1 MDVNIVN
8 GARDT
13 NYLIKLKSQELDTS
27 QLDSFVLGAYNN
39 FYSRGSPLEHHP
51 VALASHGVVADLVE
65 VEAVQEV
72 RRLLLGEGGLQHHA
86 VQTLHADGR
95 LVTVGHRLK

>member
-27 QLDSFVLGAYNN
+27 QLDSFVLGLCTYNN
-39 FYSRGSPLEHHP
+39 FWLRKS
-51 VALASHGVVADLVE
+51 
-65 VEAVQEV
+65 
-72 RRLLLGEGGLQHHA
+72 
-86 VQTLHADGR
+86 
-95 LVTVGHRLK
+95 